1 VTEDRRERVPVRDD
15 LRDVTPYGAPQLDVP
30 VRLNTNE
37 TPYPPPPEFFE
48 RLSRRVAELDLHR
61 YPDRRAWALRTGL
74 GARYGRAPEQ
84 VWAASGSNEV
94 LLQLFQ
100 AYGGPR
106 RRMLLF
112 RPGYSMHPL
121 LARVALTDVVTAD
134 LDEDLRLTPE
144 IAARAAGEHEPDIV
158 CLASP
163 NNPTGIPVDPEAI
176 RVLHE
181 QTSALI
187 ILDEAYMEFAEAG
200 GGAAIDLLGEL
211 PRLVVC
217 RTFSKAW
224 RLAGARLG
232 YLLAPEWVIDD
243 LRRVRLPYHLDA
255 LVQTAGL
262 VALELAEEMTAHVAE
277 IAEERERV
285 AAALREM
292 DVRVWPSVANFL
304 LLRTELDGR
313 VLFERLL
320 EHGVLVR
327 DFSTAP
333 LLDGCLRVTIGTRAE
348 DDAFL
353 VAMNKALE
361 QRSIS
366 APNKESLS

>member
-1 VTEDRRERVPVRDD
+1 VTEHRGDRVPVRAD
-15 LRDVTPYGAPQLDVP
+15 LSDIVPYGAPQLDVP

-37 TPYPPPPEFFE
+37 TPYPPPAAFFTE
-48 RLSRRVAELDLHR
+48 LSRRVAELDLHR

-74 GARYGRAPEQ
+74 GELFGRGPEQ

-94 LLQLFQ
+94 LQQLFQ
-100 AYGGPR
+100 AYGGPG

-121 LARVALTDVVTAD
+121 LAKVALTEVVTAD
-134 LDEDLRLTPE
+134 LDGDLRLTTE
-144 IAARAAGEHEPDIV
+144 IAARAATEHEPDIV
-158 CLASP
+158 CVASP
-163 NNPTGIPVDPEAI
+163 NNPTGIPVDPEAV

-181 QTSALI
+181 QTTALI
-187 ILDEAYMEFAEAG
+187 VLDEAYMEFAEDGKG
-200 GGAAIDLLGEL
+200 GGLALLDEL

-232 YLLAPEWVIDD
+232 YLLGPEWVIDD

-285 AAALREM
+285 AAALRDM
-292 DVRVWPSVANFL
+292 DVQVWPSVANFL
-304 LLRTELDGR
+304 LLRTELEGK

-320 EHGVLVR
+320 ERGVLVR

-333 LLDGCLRVTIGTRAE
+333 LLDGCLRVTIGTRGE

-353 VAMNKALE
+353 AAL
-361 QRSIS
+361 
-366 APNKESLS
+366 KEALT